1 MEHEV
6 QRDESLTVESIMSKA
21 TGVQS
26 SSEKAPGSAVGSTP
40 NLKDLISKTTQHN
53 QEPAESAPAVEDTP
67 AEEAEV
73 SSPLDNAIAAKNKNT
88 AGGIIADDGSDDD
101 GALRSVTDTDERR
114 QEILDKMKEFD
125 MLTLKAKAV
134 VGIKKPTSNGEYALM
149 MDDLDKIEI
158 DPNTN
163 EVTFIPDSPWF
174 IRRTE
179 EVESEMKRIKEN
191 TPVEPSE
198 NNDGEAS
205 GTDEEKREY
214 NDINVKEV
222 VEGAEKDRVVH
233 ILIDKTG
240 LGGDIN
246 FTEEEKD
253 KLATSDLIHLV
264 EVENKDLENISFKK
278 PEPGMSFL
286 SAVNTYQLSVSK
298 VPMTF
303 PASGFKAEMTGLSF
317 GEYSDIAL
325 DPGDNSSDFVDYDK
339 MRRRMYVVYTHMVN
353 VSIGEFKTFEEFLD
367 KFAYIDMSLAV
378 YGLLI
383 ATQPEKDELTFR
395 CKAGC
400 GKSFNYSYSPRSIID
415 FDTADIKYLQRIDEI
430 NSVAPAD
437 RLLLAEQSPVRN
449 IKRIKLPNT
458 GWLVDLHMVS
468 CGEYL
473 SKLIGYVN
481 DIYEQVDGMEENDP
495 QLIDLNKK
503 VAMIPAL
510 HAVSA
515 IAINDKDGKW
525 WKLETA
531 EELVNGLL
539 SIPPADFEILMSA
552 IAKYQNNYQVEFNM
566 KHVECTHCHHVTEKM
581 SVTPDDLVFWTAQR
595 LANTEISFDN
605 SLF

>member
-1 MEHEV
+1 MEHEA

-53 QEPAESAPAVEDTP
+53 QEPAESAPTVEDTP

-73 SSPLDNAIAAKNKNT
+73 SSPAKNKNT
-88 AGGIIADDGSDDD
+88 AGGIVADDGSDDD

-114 QEILDKMKEFD
+114 QEILDKMKELD

-191 TPVEPSE
+191 TPAEPSE
-198 NNDGEAS
+198 NKDGEAS

-339 MRRRMYVVYTHMVN
+339 MRRRMYVVYTRITDCN
-353 VSIGEFKTFEEFLD
+353 
-367 KFAYIDMSLAV
+367 
-378 YGLLI
+378 
-383 ATQPEKDELTFR
+383 
-395 CKAGC
+395 
-400 GKSFNYSYSPRSIID
+400 
-415 FDTADIKYLQRIDEI
+415 TA
-430 NSVAPAD
+430 
-437 RLLLAEQSPVRN
+437 
-449 IKRIKLPNT
+449 
-458 GWLVDLHMVS
+458 
-468 CGEYL
+468 
-473 SKLIGYVN
+473 
-481 DIYEQVDGMEENDP
+481 
-495 QLIDLNKK
+495 
-503 VAMIPAL
+503 
-510 HAVSA
+510 
-515 IAINDKDGKW
+515 
-525 WKLETA
+525 
-531 EELVNGLL
+531 
-539 SIPPADFEILMSA
+539 
-552 IAKYQNNYQVEFNM
+552 
-566 KHVECTHCHHVTEKM
+566 
-581 SVTPDDLVFWTAQR
+581 
-595 LANTEISFDN
+595 
-605 SLF
+605 